1 MGVTTMLLLTAGSLG
16 VAGAA
21 GLSDRAVARLRARR
35 SAPSPV
41 TAPQTDEWWFGDRKL
56 AAQLFTALCD
66 LRQQL
71 TARDLPLPTVAV
83 GLAAHDRLIL
93 RLADPAPT
101 APLPPW
107 RPEPGEPARR
117 SWLVDASELRQ
128 FRPGPPA
135 YPTLVA
141 VGRQEQWTVLVD
153 LGHAPGPVALA
164 GDEEQC
170 RRFLVTLGFGL
181 ATNPWSTEVT
191 VVAAGFPAPVSGPG
205 PGRIRY
211 LGSTAEALSYVERIS
226 ADQRTDRV
234 APPTSADAPTVL
246 LLAEPPEPGHAE
258 RLTALCQQRP
268 GRLVVVAPGPLPQA
282 GWTMTCTPD
291 GRLQVPWLGLTLDP
305 WHTTTPLSARP
316 RPATP
321 SALPDSWRRTIRSLP
336 TPVLTDRERDR
347 LWPAPVE
354 VRMLGPLEIRA
365 PATAPEPYRMVLTDL
380 LVLAA
385 LHPDGAPHSLVR
397 GLLPHPDQMS
407 ELARRVHDWLGTDE
421 HGLPRLRP
429 VGSAWRL
436 SPDVRVDLRLF
447 RALVGADPGEETAG
461 SGAAPM
467 ADPGGPVGWPRLA
480 SALALLRGGLCAGTH
495 LGPVAVQSLTQV
507 GAEVQELVLRAVRQA
522 ADLADQAGNLADV
535 EWALQQ
541 GLVFLPQVEGLW
553 RSLLQFQ
560 SQHRPQAVPDTVV
573 RMRAA
578 RAAGPGRIR
587 WERAT
592 VALVKRLGHLPLL
605 RSGPPRR

>member
-1 MGVTTMLLLTAGSLG
+1 MSRESARINVPTGRTT
-16 VAGAA
+16 
-21 GLSDRAVARLRARR
+21 D
-35 SAPSPV
+35 
-41 TAPQTDEWWFGDRKL
+41 
-56 AAQLFTALCD
+56 
-66 LRQQL
+66 
-71 TARDLPLPTVAV
+71 
-83 GLAAHDRLIL
+83 
-93 RLADPAPT
+93 
-101 APLPPW
+101 
-107 RPEPGEPARR
+107 
-117 SWLVDASELRQ
+117 
-128 FRPGPPA
+128 
-135 YPTLVA
+135 
-141 VGRQEQWTVLVD
+141 
-153 LGHAPGPVALA
+153 
-164 GDEEQC
+164 
-170 RRFLVTLGFGL
+170 
-181 ATNPWSTEVT
+181 
-191 VVAAGFPAPVSGPG
+191 
-205 PGRIRY
+205 
-211 LGSTAEALSYVERIS
+211 
-226 ADQRTDRV
+226 
-234 APPTSADAPTVL
+234 SADAPTVL
-246 LLAEPPEPGHAE
+246 LLAEPPEPGHGE
-258 RLTALCQQRP
+258 LTAPCANSA

-282 GWTMTCTPD
+282 GWTMTCTPTD
-291 GRLQVPWLGLTLDP
+291 GSSTVAGADP
-305 WHTTTPLSARP
+305 GSMAYHHPTAARP

-385 LHPDGAPHSLVR
+385 LHPDGAPHSLGR

-407 ELARRVHDWLGTDE
+407 ELARRVHDWLGPDD

-587 WERAT
+587 WER
-592 VALVKRLGHLPLL
+592 
-605 RSGPPRR
+605 PPWR